1 MEGSISK
8 QFLRLFLIVLTI
20 NMVIISSSATR
31 PIAASK
37 TSTDFIKNSC
47 SCTTYP
53 TLCFSSLANQASLI
67 QTSPKLL
74 AHAALNVTLST
85 AKTTSAMMVQL
96 SKSSG
101 MKKREVGAMQDCL
114 EELSDSVYEL
124 RRSIAEMGQIDSSN
138 YKLTMSD
145 IQTWVSAA
153 LTDETTC
160 SDDFDGKTKNGKV
173 VRERILNVS
182 HLTSNALA
190 LINRYAS
197 LDHA

>member
-8 QFLRLFLIVLTI
+8 QFLRLILLVLTI
-20 NMVIISSSATR
+20 NMVINSSSATR

-37 TSTDFIKNSC
+37 TSTDFIKKSC
-47 SCTTYP
+47 SSTTYP

-101 MKKREVGAMQDCL
+101 MKTREVGAMQDCL

-173 VRERILNVS
+173 VRERILNIS

>member
-8 QFLRLFLIVLTI
+8 QFLRLFLIVLII
-20 NMVIISSSATR
+20 NKVISSSSATR

-37 TSTDFIKNSC
+37 TSTDFIKTSC
-47 SCTTYP
+47 SSTTYP
-53 TLCFSSLANQASLI
+53 TLCFSSLASQASLI

-74 AHAALNVTLST
+74 VHAALNVTLST

-101 MKKREVGAMQDCL
+101 MKTREVGAMQDCL
-114 EELSDSVYEL
+114 EELSDSVDEL
-124 RRSIAEMGQIDSSN
+124 RKSIAEMCQINSSN
-138 YKLTMSD
+138 YKLTISD

-160 SDDFDGKTKNGKV
+160 SDGFDGKTKNGKV
-173 VRERILNVS
+173 VRERILNIS

-197 LDHA
+197 LHA